1 MGQAKLGI
9 DVGGTRLKMGLVAEG
24 RVVQSAVV
32 SMSSAT
38 VEDLVD
44 TISTAIDAL
53 QRQSSW
59 RVNAVG
65 LGVAG
70 VMSPGGQRV
79 LESPNMPWL
88 NGAPLAT
95 LLGERLQLPTHCDND
110 ANCVGWG
117 EAVAG
122 AGAGCKDQICLALG
136 TGVGGSLVLDG
147 KLFHGVRGRGAE
159 LGHINIDP
167 DGPPCGCGGRGCLE
181 QYASKTGLLRM
192 LDDYGLRS
200 TGEDPCGALGA
211 GSSGRGLGDRHRQP
225 RGRGARASVGELAR
239 AVWCA
244 NHRARGRHLRR
255 GRSAHASPSQAGSA
269 TGRHRLRRPSGYAR
283 HRRRHHRRG
292 GARRSPLEGLVAD
305 LLVLDVEHGV
315 ECLQELVG
323 VRGLRVEQGAVAGDR
338 DAHGAA

>member
-9 DVGGTRLKMGLVAEG
+9 DVGGTRLKMGLVAQG
-24 RVVQSAVV
+24 RVVQRAVV

-53 QRQSSW
+53 QRQSPW

-95 LLGERLQLPTHCDND
+95 LLGERLKLPTHCDND

-117 EAVAG
+117 EAIAG

-136 TGVGGSLVLDG
+136 TGVGGSLILDG
-147 KLFHGVRGRGAE
+147 QLFHGVRGRGAE

-192 LDDYGLRS
+192 LDDYGLGS
-200 TGEDPCGALGA
+200 TDEDPVVALFEQARQGEASATAIVSSAGEALGQA
-211 GSSGRGLGDRHRQP
+211 
-225 RGRGARASVGELAR
+225 LA
-239 AVWCA
+239 
-244 NHRARGRHLRR
+244 NLRR
-255 GRSAHASPSQAGSA
+255 LFGVRTAVLAG
-269 TGRHRLRRPSGYAR
+269 GISGA
-283 HRRRHHRRG
+283 
-292 GARRSPLEGLVAD
+292 AD
-305 LLVLDVEHGV
+305 LLTPHLHSRAARLGVTDLDVR
-315 ECLQELVG
+315 VG
-323 VRGLRVEQGAVAGDR
+323 TLDTDAGII
-338 DAHGAA
+338 GAAELGADL